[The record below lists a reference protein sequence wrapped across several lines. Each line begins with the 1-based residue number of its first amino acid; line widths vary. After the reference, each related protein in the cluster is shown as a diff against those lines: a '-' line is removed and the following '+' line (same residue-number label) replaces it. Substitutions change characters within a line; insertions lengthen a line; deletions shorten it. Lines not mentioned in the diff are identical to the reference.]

1 MKRIMTIVIAA
12 AMMLI
17 GTNASAQFSASVGYT
32 NSQTKFRVAGFNVAK
47 PSMNGVY
54 AGLTYNIPVAD
65 AGIGTVGV
73 APGLYFAYLMKPETN
88 LYVVKGNI
96 SESYLDVPVDFNF
109 TMPVADGIKFI
120 LFAGPTFSVGTT
132 SNINVTTVANK
143 DISDSI
149 IGSKNDLYDGLISQ
163 YFNYQRFDVLLGGG
177 IGLDFEDMIR
187 VTIGYDAGMLNR
199 GGNTVNIR
207 RNQLHIGLAYLF

>member
-1 MKRIMTIVIAA
+1 MTVIIAA

-17 GTNASAQFSASVGYT
+17 GTNASAQFSASVGYA

-54 AGLTYNIPVAD
+54 AGFTYNIPLAD
-65 AGIGTVGV
+65 AGVGTLGV
-73 APGLYFAYLMKPETN
+73 APGIYFSYLTKPETN

-96 SESYLDVPVDFNF
+96 DETYLGVPVDFNLS
-109 TMPVADGIKFI
+109 MPVADGIKFI
-120 LFAGPTFSVGTT
+120 VFAGPTFSVGT
-132 SNINVTTVANK
+132 SSDIKVTAIAKN
-143 DISDSI
+143 DISDSVL
-149 IGSKNDLYDGLISQ
+149 GNRNDLYDGLVSQ
-163 YFNYQRFDVLLGGG
+163 YFGYDRFDILLGGG

-187 VTIGYDAGMLNR
+187 VTVGYDAGMLNR
-199 GGNTVNIR
+199 GGNTINIR